1 MKTKEVLVQIITS
14 RLASLL
20 SFLFSPFVAPIVAI
34 FFLVRVYAQ
43 TWEQFALWT
52 TINVLFITIIPF
64 LYIYIQVKQGK
75 LTDIHI
81 LIRGQRILPLLFAQI
96 SAIIGVFILYLL
108 SAPKGLIYLGICYI
122 VNGIV
127 FILITQFWKIS
138 LHCGVVAG
146 CVTALAY
153 IVNPKMAFLFFLIP
167 IVAWARIQKKRH
179 TLIQTI
185 AGAII
190 AIIVTRLTL
199 FSL

>member
-1 MKTKEVLVQIITS
+1 MQIITS

-20 SFLFSPFVAPIVAI
+20 SLLFSPFVVPIAAI
-34 FFLVRVYAQ
+34 LLLVRVYAQ
-43 TWEQFALWT
+43 TWEQSALWT
-52 TINVLFITIIPF
+52 TITVLFITIIPF
-64 LYIYIQVKQGK
+64 LYIYVKVKQGK

-81 LIRGQRILPLLFAQI
+81 VIRGQRIMPLLFAQL
-96 SAIIGVFILYLL
+96 SALIGVFILYLL
-108 SAPKGLIYLGICYI
+108 GAPKGLIHLGICYI
-122 VNGIV
+122 VNGII

-138 LHCGVVAG
+138 LHSAVVAG

-153 IVNPKMAFLFFLIP
+153 IVTPKMAFLFFLIP

-179 TLIQTI
+179 TLIQNL

-199 FSL
+199 QAIIMIAS